1 MSLSVIIMDSNE
13 KFIQFL
19 DNELLNLTEK
29 HETYGLRTLNVEYN
43 IDSINEAKELF
54 RHGYKLWVS
63 GDNSLTDCLY
73 VINSNVEKDLFQEN
87 KVTLEAEEVLVELN
101 YAPPF
106 LQTDVTRANGFTINK
121 QNSQDYVTVN
131 YYALDKWFG
140 DFFQIGIVQE
150 CLTKYVSRIS
160 PKGIMSKMEL
170 LRFIE
175 DETGNVFRTRYEKDP
190 QTNIIHRYLDFL
202 NPDSSNTSWELFIDY
217 DIPEIDDGTGTLVD
231 ENGDVIS
238 TDSLPY
244 DEEMEDVEDDDDL
257 ITFPKE
263 QEVTYYS
270 PEDLTFRILNKN
282 EEGLGSW
289 NGETIG
295 VTTQSNL
302 IRLAY
307 NPNSGVTCQC
317 NGKTFA
323 VISDNITD
331 SEGFYIDFND
341 EENYPFTSIAND
353 PNKVSVV
360 LDNHSIFQ
368 VLANDVVIHEQTINP
383 LLGDV
388 HSEVLDLGYNLENVQ
403 FDVDES
409 DTFNSIM
416 PILSSSESH
425 EGLSKED
432 MDNLIERWVNL
443 QVNKG
448 DLIPMIV
455 QKVTTTGKKT
465 TGITNNYYS
474 KPYNA
479 NDNPDNNSYEYW
491 AAVAYRTAPFNKN
504 AGEPFIYDDTITG
517 IDYTHITS
525 RPDINETRG
534 DQFIPKIGPVET
546 SDEDPYA
553 IYNDVANKL
562 KDKKYPNV
570 TVNVDVANYKN
581 KRFNDYQLWDKV
593 YLKLPGY
600 EELITARVNSISKN
614 SNDLAENNVTLGT
627 YSINTIVPQTKTIL
641 LGDNVN
647 FDYPAS
653 AKLTVQLKD
662 YSDNNLANKLV
673 TFSSNSSDQNASPN
687 AVYNVTTDNEGK
699 ASITMKYNPGQY
711 TVSVYYGGDELYE
724 PVNATFEVSVGGTIP
739 EPVPVSSGNATK
751 IDQKSIVSS
760 LNSYLSKQ
768 KGKKVSNKNNVTTK
782 VVKQYWS
789 KCGKSPKK
797 DKVIGIG
804 HYSASASEARKY
816 GLNYRS
822 IYRTVFKNKCPSC
835 GREGTLVFDGKSN
848 KCINTKWH
856 NRGYKVE
863 WTYEHG
869 ITCYAC
875 DADYDCTTGL
885 NTDTSHSNKLKMLE
899 KPKKSSSTEFKK
911 LVTGK
916 LVYDTKTVKVKK
928 SNNKKVTEERTQPIN
943 SGVSKKVKEKALKI
957 VKKKKNIEAAKAIA
971 AYMGSSI
978 RYEQVR
984 SKTSGFTRS
993 PENVLSA
1000 GMGNCCSQTRLMLEL
1015 MDAAG
1020 VTDKYYLYYIHIH
1033 SGSYGHVFARLV
1045 SKKTGKGIY
1054 VDPCKSNPW
1063 GHYIDGKYGHIG
1075 SCPSSRYPKLPF

>member
-19 DNELLNLTEK
+19 DNELLTLTEN
-29 HETYGLRTLNVEYN
+29 HETYSLRTLNVEYN
-43 IDSINEAKELF
+43 IDSIEDAKKLF
-54 RHGYKLWVS
+54 RHGYKIWVS

-106 LQTDVTRANGFTINK
+106 LQTEVTAANGFTINK

-140 DFFQIGIVQE
+140 NYFQIGIVQE
-150 CLTKYVSRIS
+150 CLTKYVSRIA
-160 PKGIMSKMEL
+160 PRGIMSKMEL

-175 DETGNVFRTRYEKDP
+175 DETGNVFRTRYEKDS
-190 QTNIIHRYLDFL
+190 QTNVIHRYLDFL

-217 DIPEIDDGTGTLVD
+217 DIPEIDDGTGTLID

-238 TDSLPY
+238 TEALTPT
-244 DEEMEDVEDDDDL
+244 EEMEGIEDEDD
-257 ITFPKE
+257 IVTFPTEKE
-263 QEVTYYS
+263 ITYYS
-270 PEDLTFRILNKN
+270 PEELTFKILNKN
-282 EEGLGSW
+282 KKELGSW

-307 NPNSGVTCQC
+307 NQTSGITCQC

-323 VISDNITD
+323 VISDEITE
-331 SEGFYIDFND
+331 SEGFYTDFYD
-341 EENYPFTSIAND
+341 ENNYPFTSIAND
-353 PNKVSVV
+353 PNKISLV
-360 LDNHSIFQ
+360 LDNHSIFR
-368 VLANDVVIHEQTINP
+368 VLANNVVVHEQTINP

-416 PILSSSESH
+416 PIISSSESH
-425 EGLSKED
+425 EGLSKTD
-432 MDNLIERWVNL
+432 MDDLINRWVKL

-455 QKVTTTGKKT
+455 QKVTTTGTKT
-465 TGITNNYYS
+465 TGVVNNYYS

-479 NDNPDNNSYEYW
+479 NDNPDNNTYEYW

-517 IDYTHITS
+517 IDYTHIKS
-525 RPDINETRG
+525 RPDVNETRG

-562 KDKKYPNV
+562 KEKKYPKV

-627 YSINTIVPQTKTIL
+627 YSINTIIPQTKTIL
-641 LGDNVN
+641 FGDNVN
-647 FDYPAS
+647 FDYPS
-653 AKLTVQLKD
+653 SGKLTVQLKD
-662 YSDNNLANKLV
+662 YNDNNLANKLV

-687 AVYNVTTDNEGK
+687 TVYNVTTDNEGK

-711 TVSVYYGGDELYE
+711 TVGVYYGGDELYE
-724 PVNATFEVSVGGTIP
+724 PVNATFDVSVGGTLP
-739 EPVPVSSGNATK
+739 EPVVESSAKATK
-751 IDQKSIVSS
+751 TAQKT
-760 LNSYLSKQ
+760 NKT
-768 KGKKVSNKNNVTTK
+768 NKNKGNTK
-782 VVKQYWS
+782 VVKSYWS

-804 HYSASASEARKY
+804 HYSASASEAKKY
-816 GLNYRS
+816 KLNYRS

-835 GREGTLVFDGKSN
+835 GKEGTLIFDGKSN
-848 KCINTKWH
+848 KCVNKKWH

-869 ITCYAC
+869 ITCYNC

-885 NTDTSHSNKLKMLE
+885 NTASSHPNKLKMLE

-916 LVYDTKTVKVKK
+916 LLYSKKTVTVKK
-928 SNNKKVTEERTQPIN
+928 KKNEKVTEKRTAPI
-943 SGVSKKVKEKALKI
+943 SAGVSKKIKEKALKI
-957 VKKKKNIEAAKAIA
+957 VGKKKDLAAAKEIA
-971 AYMGSSI
+971 KWVGNNI
-978 RYEQVR
+978 KYEQVR
-984 SKTSGFTRS
+984 SKVSGFTRS

-1015 MDAAG
+1015 WDAAG
-1020 VTDKYYLYYIHIH
+1020 VTDKYKLYYIHIH
-1033 SGSYGHVFARLV
+1033 SGKYGHVFARIV
-1045 SKKTGKGIY
+1045 NKQTGRGVY

-1063 GHYIDGKYGHIG
+1063 GHYINGKYGKIG
-1075 SCPSSRYPKLPF
+1075 SCPSSKYPTQPF

>member
-19 DNELLNLTEK
+19 DNELLTLTEN
-29 HETYGLRTLNVEYN
+29 HETYSLRTLNVEYN
-43 IDSINEAKELF
+43 IDSIEDAKKLF
-54 RHGYKLWVS
+54 RHGYKIWVS

-106 LQTDVTRANGFTINK
+106 LQTEVTAANGFTINK

-140 DFFQIGIVQE
+140 NYFQIGIVQE
-150 CLTKYVSRIS
+150 CLTKYVSRIA
-160 PKGIMSKMEL
+160 PRGIMSKMEL

-175 DETGNVFRTRYEKDP
+175 DETGNVFRTRYEKDS
-190 QTNIIHRYLDFL
+190 QTNVIHRYLDFL

-217 DIPEIDDGTGTLVD
+217 DIPEIDDGTGTLID

-238 TDSLPY
+238 TEALTPT
-244 DEEMEDVEDDDDL
+244 EEMEGIEDEDD
-257 ITFPKE
+257 IVTFPTEKE
-263 QEVTYYS
+263 ITYYS
-270 PEDLTFRILNKN
+270 PEELTFKILNKN
-282 EEGLGSW
+282 KKELGSW

-307 NPNSGVTCQC
+307 NQTSGITCQC

-323 VISDNITD
+323 VISDEITE
-331 SEGFYIDFND
+331 SEGFYTDFYD
-341 EENYPFTSIAND
+341 ENNYPFTSIAND
-353 PNKVSVV
+353 PNKISLV
-360 LDNHSIFQ
+360 LDNHSIFR
-368 VLANDVVIHEQTINP
+368 VLANNVVVHEQTINP

-416 PILSSSESH
+416 PIISSSESH
-425 EGLSKED
+425 EGLSKTD
-432 MDNLIERWVNL
+432 MDDLINRWVNL

-455 QKVTTTGKKT
+455 QKVTTTGTKT
-465 TGITNNYYS
+465 TGVVNNYYS

-479 NDNPDNNSYEYW
+479 NDNPDNNTYEYW

-517 IDYTHITS
+517 IDYTHIKS
-525 RPDINETRG
+525 RPDVNETRG

-562 KDKKYPNV
+562 KEKKYPKV

-627 YSINTIVPQTKTIL
+627 YSINTIIPQTKTIL
-641 LGDNVN
+641 FGDNVN
-647 FDYPAS
+647 FDYPS
-653 AKLTVQLKD
+653 SGKLTVQLKD
-662 YSDNNLANKLV
+662 YNDNNLANKLV

-687 AVYNVTTDNEGK
+687 TVYNVTTDNEGK

-711 TVSVYYGGDELYE
+711 TVGVYYGGDELYE
-724 PVNATFEVSVGGTIP
+724 PVNATFDVSVGGTLP
-739 EPVPVSSGNATK
+739 EPVVESSAKATK
-751 IDQKSIVSS
+751 TAQKT
-760 LNSYLSKQ
+760 NKT
-768 KGKKVSNKNNVTTK
+768 NKNKGNTK
-782 VVKQYWS
+782 VVKSYWS

-804 HYSASASEARKY
+804 HYSASASEAKKY
-816 GLNYRS
+816 KLNYRS

-835 GREGTLVFDGKSN
+835 GKEGTLIFDGKSN
-848 KCINTKWH
+848 KCVNKKWH

-869 ITCYAC
+869 ITCYNC

-885 NTDTSHSNKLKMLE
+885 NTASSHPNKLKMLE

-916 LVYDTKTVKVKK
+916 LLYSKKTVTVKK
-928 SNNKKVTEERTQPIN
+928 KKNEKVTEKRTAPI
-943 SGVSKKVKEKALKI
+943 SAGVSKKIKEKALKI
-957 VKKKKNIEAAKAIA
+957 VGKKKDLAAAKEIA
-971 AYMGSSI
+971 KWVGNNI
-978 RYEQVR
+978 KYEQVR
-984 SKTSGFTRS
+984 SKVSGFTRS

-1015 MDAAG
+1015 WDAAG
-1020 VTDKYYLYYIHIH
+1020 VTDKYKLYYIHIH
-1033 SGSYGHVFARLV
+1033 SGKYGHVFARIV
-1045 SKKTGKGIY
+1045 NKQTGRGVY

-1063 GHYIDGKYGHIG
+1063 GHYINGKYGKIG
-1075 SCPSSRYPKLPF
+1075 SCPSSKYPTQPF

>member
-19 DNELLNLTEK
+19 DNELLTLTEN
-29 HETYGLRTLNVEYN
+29 HETYSLRTLNVEYN
-43 IDSINEAKELF
+43 IDSIEDAKKLF
-54 RHGYKLWVS
+54 RHGYKIWVS

-106 LQTDVTRANGFTINK
+106 LQTEVTAANGFTINK

-140 DFFQIGIVQE
+140 NYFQIGIVQE
-150 CLTKYVSRIS
+150 CLTKYVSRIA
-160 PKGIMSKMEL
+160 PRGIMSKMEL

-175 DETGNVFRTRYEKDP
+175 DETGNVFRTRYEKDS
-190 QTNIIHRYLDFL
+190 QTNVIHRYLDFL

-217 DIPEIDDGTGTLVD
+217 DIPEIDDGTGTLID

-238 TDSLPY
+238 TEALTPT
-244 DEEMEDVEDDDDL
+244 EEMEGIEDEDD
-257 ITFPKE
+257 IVTFPTEKE
-263 QEVTYYS
+263 ITYYS
-270 PEDLTFRILNKN
+270 PEELTFKILNKN
-282 EEGLGSW
+282 KKELGSW

-307 NPNSGVTCQC
+307 NQTSGITCQC

-323 VISDNITD
+323 VISDEITE
-331 SEGFYIDFND
+331 SEGFYTDFYD
-341 EENYPFTSIAND
+341 ENNYPFTSIAND
-353 PNKVSVV
+353 PNKISLV
-360 LDNHSIFQ
+360 LDNHSIFR
-368 VLANDVVIHEQTINP
+368 VLANNVVVHEQTINP

-416 PILSSSESH
+416 PIISSSESH
-425 EGLSKED
+425 EGLSKTD
-432 MDNLIERWVNL
+432 MDDLINRWVNL

-455 QKVTTTGKKT
+455 QKVTTTGTKT
-465 TGITNNYYS
+465 TGVVNNYYS

-479 NDNPDNNSYEYW
+479 NDNPDNNTYEYW

-517 IDYTHITS
+517 IDYTHIKS
-525 RPDINETRG
+525 RPDVNETRG
-534 DQFIPKIGPVET
+534 DQFIPKIGPIET

-562 KDKKYPNV
+562 KEKKYPKV

-627 YSINTIVPQTKTIL
+627 YSINTIIPQTKTIL
-641 LGDNVN
+641 FGDNVN
-647 FDYPAS
+647 FDYPS
-653 AKLTVQLKD
+653 SGKLTVQLKD
-662 YSDNNLANKLV
+662 YNDNNLANKLV

-687 AVYNVTTDNEGK
+687 TVYNVTTDNEGK

-711 TVSVYYGGDELYE
+711 TVGVYYGGDELYE
-724 PVNATFEVSVGGTIP
+724 PVNATFDVSVGGTLP
-739 EPVPVSSGNATK
+739 EPVVESSAKATK
-751 IDQKSIVSS
+751 TAQKT
-760 LNSYLSKQ
+760 NKT
-768 KGKKVSNKNNVTTK
+768 NKNKGNTK
-782 VVKQYWS
+782 VVKSYWS

-804 HYSASASEARKY
+804 HYSASASEAKKY
-816 GLNYRS
+816 KLNYRS

-835 GREGTLVFDGKSN
+835 GKEGTLIFDGKSN
-848 KCINTKWH
+848 KCVNKKWH

-869 ITCYAC
+869 ITCYNC

-885 NTDTSHSNKLKMLE
+885 NTASSHPNKLKMLE

-916 LVYDTKTVKVKK
+916 LLYSKKTVTVKK
-928 SNNKKVTEERTQPIN
+928 KKNEKVTEKRTAPI
-943 SGVSKKVKEKALKI
+943 SAGVSKKIKEKALKI
-957 VKKKKNIEAAKAIA
+957 VGKKKDLAAAKEIA
-971 AYMGSSI
+971 KWVGNNI
-978 RYEQVR
+978 KYEQVR
-984 SKTSGFTRS
+984 SKVSGFTRS

-1015 MDAAG
+1015 WDAAG
-1020 VTDKYYLYYIHIH
+1020 VTDKYKLYYIHIH
-1033 SGSYGHVFARLV
+1033 SGKYGHVFARIV
-1045 SKKTGKGIY
+1045 NKQTGRGVY

-1063 GHYIDGKYGHIG
+1063 GHYINGKYGKIG
-1075 SCPSSRYPKLPF
+1075 SCPSSKYPTQPF